1 MLNMQTALNKKKNV
15 NGGDRTVTALYCRLS
30 RDDELTGESNSITH
44 QKEIL
49 EDYAR
54 KHGFTSCRFYVDDGF
69 SGTNFDRP
77 DFQRMMTDIENG
89 EVGTVIVKDM
99 SRFGRNYI
107 MVGYY
112 TEILFPNAKVRFI
125 AVSDGVD
132 SISDY
137 DNEFT
142 PFRNIINEWYARDT
156 SKKVKAVIRAKGMA
170 GKHLTAV
177 PPYGYIKDPNDK
189 TKWIVDTEAAEAVKH
204 VYEMYLSGMVASQI
218 AKALTADGVDTPLVH
233 SMKCGLPVRTRS
245 GYPEV
250 WNNTM
255 IYRILGCYDYT
266 GCTVNFKTSKPS
278 YKSTMQL
285 FLDRDKWVI
294 FENTQEPIIS
304 KETFELVQEIRKS
317 RRVVPQVKVGSV
329 KEKIKYRPR
338 NLNKYIGKAF
348 CADCG
353 AKMVYSCSN
362 RKDGREYLVCANYRK
377 RKKSSCSRHGI
388 RIAALDE
395 IILTDL
401 RKICAYVKRHEK
413 KFIEHYLDC
422 SQKEKLKITASAQ
435 AALQKAN
442 MRNVE
447 LNTIMRKLYEDKAL
461 GKITD
466 EQYDVFA
473 DSYITEQKNLKTKIA
488 EIEMRLSEVKTE
500 SDNLTN
506 FISLMKKY
514 TEFKELTQEILYSF
528 VDRIEIGEKEKF
540 SHNTQKIKI
549 IYNFIGAVDIP
560 QE

>member
-1 MLNMQTALNKKKNV
+1 MNTGFLLFALHLPE
-15 NGGDRTVTALYCRLS
+15 R
-30 RDDELTGESNSITH
+30 
-44 QKEIL
+44 
-49 EDYAR
+49 
-54 KHGFTSCRFYVDDGF
+54 
-69 SGTNFDRP
+69 
-77 DFQRMMTDIENG
+77 RM
-89 EVGTVIVKDM
+89 
-99 SRFGRNYI
+99 F
-107 MVGYY
+107 
-112 TEILFPNAKVRFI
+112 
-125 AVSDGVD
+125 
-132 SISDY
+132 
-137 DNEFT
+137 
-142 PFRNIINEWYARDT
+142 NEWYARDT

-189 TKWIVDTEAAEAVKH
+189 TKWIVDTEAAEAVKR

-233 SMKCGLPVRTRS
+233 SMKCGLPARTRS

-278 YKSTMQL
+278 YKSTMQV

-317 RRVVPQVKVGSV
+317 RRVVPQVKDGSV

>member
-1 MLNMQTALNKKKNV
+1 MNAKLTENNKRKF
-15 NGGDRTVTALYCRLS
+15 NGGEEITALYARLS
-30 RDDELTGESNSITH
+30 CDDDLQGDSNSIVN
-44 QKEIL
+44 QKAIL
-49 EDYAR
+49 EKYA
-54 KHGFTSCRFYVDDGF
+54 KEHGYDRFRFYADDGY
-69 SGTNFDRP
+69 SGTNFNRP
-77 DFQRMMTDIENG
+77 DFQRMIKDVESG
-89 EVGTVIVKDM
+89 EVKRIIVKDM
-99 SRFGRNYI
+99 SRFGRDYLK
-107 MVGYY
+107 VGYY
-112 TEILFPNAKVRFI
+112 TEVYFVEKNVHFI
-125 AVSDGVD
+125 AINDGVD

-189 TKWIVDTEAAEAVKH
+189 TKWIVDTEAAEAVKR

-278 YKSTMQL
+278 YKSTMQV

-422 SQKEKLKITASAQ
+422 SQKEKLKITALAQ